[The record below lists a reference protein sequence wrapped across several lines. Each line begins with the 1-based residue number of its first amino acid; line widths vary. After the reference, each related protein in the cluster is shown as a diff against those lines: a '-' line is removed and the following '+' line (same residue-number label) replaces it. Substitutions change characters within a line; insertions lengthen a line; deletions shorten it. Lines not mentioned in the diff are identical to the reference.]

1 MDVVQ
6 MGVVQMGVVQME
18 VVLLGLV
25 KMVVDRPGVDQLF
38 IAGYANL
45 VPIVLLG

>member
-1 MDVVQ
+1 
-6 MGVVQMGVVQME
+6 MGGSPNGGSPNGGSPNGGSPVRV
-18 VVLLGLV
+18 V